1 MTLSDPAG
9 AASWRRIRSFVLR
22 AGRMT
27 AAQERALSELLP
39 HYLLSPH
46 ELAQPGQ
53 AFQRHAALYLEIGIG
68 NGDNLV
74 AMAERHPEA
83 DFIGCEVHRPGLG
96 HVLNL
101 VRARDLRNVRVVD
114 TDVRD
119 LLAALIPASLDGV
132 YMFFP
137 DPWPKKRHHKRRLL
151 NDALLDSL
159 AGKLK
164 SNGCFYFAT
173 DDADYG
179 EAALTTVD
187 AAPAWQNLAGVK
199 ASAPRPRWRVVTRFE
214 ARARAAGRPV
224 CEIISAL
231 RR

>member
-1 MTLSDPAG
+1 
-9 AASWRRIRSFVLR
+9 
-22 AGRMT
+22 MT
-27 AAQERALSELLP
+27 AAQERALAELLP
-39 HYLLSPH
+39 NYLLGADD
-46 ELAQPGQ
+46 LAQPAQ
-53 AFQRHAALYLEIGIG
+53 AFERHAALYLEIGIG

-101 VRARDLRNVRVVD
+101 VRARGLRNVRVVD
-114 TDVRD
+114 KDVRD
-119 LLAALIPASLDGV
+119 LLTALRPASLDGV
-132 YMFFP
+132 CMFFP

-151 NDALLDSL
+151 NDTLLESL

-179 EAALTTVD
+179 EAALATID

-199 ASAPRPRWRVVTRFE
+199 AIAPRPHWRIVTRFE

-224 CEIISAL
+224 CEVIGAL